1 MGSKA
6 GKIIPNGMV
15 LSKHEYAT
23 LTVLTDDGQDIELLK
38 PSLTKYV
45 KTGDFVMLGL
55 AWEMKSPV
63 GNSKSTMEH
72 VFQKAAHQAP
82 NIVIDL
88 RRTKISDRS
97 AIASLK
103 KLFIT
108 SRSVRNLW
116 IITKKTEI
124 MKLGKNKKESC
135 QNRGFGVI

>member
-55 AWEMKSPV
+55 VW
-63 GNSKSTMEH
+63 
-72 VFQKAAHQAP
+72 
-82 NIVIDL
+82 
-88 RRTKISDRS
+88 R
-97 AIASLK
+97 
-103 KLFIT
+103 
-108 SRSVRNLW
+108 
-116 IITKKTEI
+116 
-124 MKLGKNKKESC
+124 
-135 QNRGFGVI
+135 